1 MLGYDWLCFDMR
13 LQDMHI
19 TWAQLYKK
27 TYIYIFLSCGTPG
40 MSSPKTPSDGP
51 TEMLCTMPC
60 DASWA
65 CVCACVCG
73 MCVCLHVSVQ
83 VCTCVL
89 PMCGMC
95 VHVCVCYNGIL

>member
-1 MLGYDWLCFDMR
+1 MICHRMCYDMLWYALRCHNARLCYDMLGYDWLCFDMR

-60 DASWA
+60 DD
-65 CVCACVCG
+65 G
-73 MCVCLHVSVQ
+73 ML
-83 VCTCVL
+83 
-89 PMCGMC
+89 
-95 VHVCVCYNGIL
+95 